1 MVTRRTSPP
10 ELTEA
15 AEEAWRALI
24 LAADDTVPCRGPHA
38 DRWTSDDPEERQA
51 AAYMCAG
58 CPTTELCRTY
68 ADIADERHHVWAGVD
83 RTRRPAPTRRTA

>member
-1 MVTRRTSPP
+1 MVTRRTSPL

-51 AAYMCAG
+51 AAYMCAA
-58 CPTTELCRTY
+58 CPITSLCSTY
-68 ADIADERHHVWAGVD
+68 ADTAGERHHVWAGVD
-83 RTRRPAPTRRTA
+83 RTRRTAATRRTA